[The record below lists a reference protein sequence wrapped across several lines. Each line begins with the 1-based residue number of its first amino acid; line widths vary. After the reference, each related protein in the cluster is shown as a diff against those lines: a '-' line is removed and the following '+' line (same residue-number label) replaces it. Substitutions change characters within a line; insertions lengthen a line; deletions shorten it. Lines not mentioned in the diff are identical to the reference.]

1 MKQKIGVIGPI
12 DLTAEIIEVGQKY
25 PQLSFTSY
33 SYENEQEAL
42 GLARK
47 AIRNKMETL
56 LFTGPIPYQ
65 IVKQAQIS
73 DIPMRYVSYSGTGFY
88 KVLIEYFKDHSG
100 PHKPLNFSIDT
111 LSYSAVVESLKECS
125 INYGTI
131 YAQDYEVE
139 EQPAFLVDFHLKLYK
154 ENKIDFAITSLTSA
168 YQKLKEMNVPVYRI
182 TPTQSSIKEALR
194 FAILQGDSLRFQK
207 AQLCVGIVEI
217 TNWNQMD
224 QYSPSEYEQ
233 QRMLLGFTQQFV
245 DFCEEIK
252 ASMKIEKENRFT
264 FYTNKGSIEEVTQGY
279 KSMPL
284 LENIKEKF
292 PFHVGIGLGYG
303 YSANEAQKNGEEA
316 LKYAVYHGHNQC
328 FVILEDGKVIGP
340 LDEER
345 KLEYYPKT
353 ENAELIARMQDSNI
367 SIGSINRVSAVM
379 DKRGRD
385 TITVNQLAEEL
396 NITLRSA
403 RRILSRLVES
413 NLMEV
418 VGEEQPAGPGRPR
431 QVFKFI

>member
-1 MKQKIGVIGPI
+1 
-12 DLTAEIIEVGQKY
+12 
-25 PQLSFTSY
+25 
-33 SYENEQEAL
+33 
-42 GLARK
+42 
-47 AIRNKMETL
+47 METL

-88 KVLIEYFKDHSG
+88 KVLIEYFKEHSS

-111 LSYSAVVESLKECS
+111 LPYSTVVESLKECDVEYE
-125 INYGTI
+125 NI
-131 YAQDYEVE
+131 YAQEYQE
-139 EQPAFLVDFHLKLYK
+139 EKQPKFLVEFHSKLYHEK
-154 ENKIDFAITSLTSA
+154 KTDFAITSLTSA
-168 YQKLKEMNVPVYRI
+168 YQKLKELQVPVYRI

-194 FAILQGDSLRFQK
+194 YTILQGDNLRFQK

-217 TNWNQMD
+217 VNWDQMD

-233 QRMLLGFTQQFV
+233 QRMLLAFTQQFV
-245 DFCEEIK
+245 DFCERIK
-252 ASMKIEKENRFT
+252 ATMKIEKENRFI
-264 FYTNKGSIEEVTQGY
+264 FHANKGNIEEVTQGY
-279 KSMPL
+279 RNMPL

-292 PFHVGIGLGYG
+292 PFHIGVGLGYG
-303 YSANEAQKNGEEA
+303 YSANEAQKNAEEA
-316 LKYAVYHGHNQC
+316 LKHAVYHGHNQC

-367 SIGSINRVSAVM
+367 SIGSMNRVNAVM
-379 DKRGRD
+379 EKRGRD